1 MNVSRRRYMGEK
13 GGSIPY
19 QRIEYLESD
28 GNSYIDTQIAFTD
41 GFSWEVKFSNL
52 ISYYGNIVHVL
63 FGGRTSTIRTTI
75 LFKSN
80 NLDYG
85 AVVNIAG
92 YQDSTTPFRI
102 GNISNGEHIIK
113 FSASGNYGNLWLDN
127 ELVYNNVRFYGQ
139 YISGTTMSVFADHFG
154 GSDYREISKDA
165 KLYYLKL
172 WQGQTLVGDFI
183 PVRIGTTGYLYDQVS
198 GELFGNLG
206 SGNFILGPD
215 IN

>member
-1 MNVSRRRYMGEK
+1 MGDK

-19 QRIEYLESD
+19 QRIEYLEGD

-52 ISYYGNIVHVL
+52 LSYANVVRTLIGA
-63 FGGRTSTIRTTI
+63 RTSTVRTSI
-75 LFKSN
+75 LFRSGN
-80 NLDYG
+80 INYG
-85 AVVNIAG
+85 VVVNIAG
-92 YQDSTTPFRI
+92 YADTTTPFKI
-102 GNISNGEHIIK
+102 GNISTGEHIIK
-113 FSASGNYGNLWLDN
+113 FYASGNYGNLWLDN
-127 ELVYNNVRFYGQ
+127 ELILDNVRFVGS